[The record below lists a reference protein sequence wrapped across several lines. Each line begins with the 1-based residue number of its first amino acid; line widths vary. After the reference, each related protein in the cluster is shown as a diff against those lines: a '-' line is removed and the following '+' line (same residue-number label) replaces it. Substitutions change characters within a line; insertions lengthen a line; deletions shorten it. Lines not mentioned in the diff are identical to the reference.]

1 MNLIKRISLPRMA
14 IGLVG
19 IALALM
25 LVFGVALAQTETT
38 AQTTIATDIPQEL
51 VSLAQD
57 LGCQTSA
64 ECALKF
70 DANIEQGI
78 ILAQK
83 YDIYTPEQEKL
94 AASFKT
100 EVLER
105 LRTVSQDNF
114 EEEILALANKILK
127 EKPALAKTMG
137 VTRQGVDNA
146 ETIISTI
153 KDAGV
158 DIRT

>member
-57 LGCQTSA
+57 LGCQTVAQCA
-64 ECALKF
+64 EKF
-70 DANIEQGI
+70 DANFEQGI
-78 ILAQK
+78 TLAQK
-83 YDIYTPEQEKL
+83 YDIYTPEEKKL
-94 AASFKT
+94 AATFQT

-114 EEEILALANKILK
+114 EEEILNVLVDGKTVKVSIQTDNKGQYIEVNGSKYYLSK
-127 EKPALAKTMG
+127 LVYSK
-137 VTRQGVDNA
+137 
-146 ETIISTI
+146 
-153 KDAGV
+153 
-158 DIRT
+158 